1 MPALPASRLRTLL
14 TVPLLAIAL
23 LAAVS
28 AFAPATDASAAT
40 QQSATQQSA
49 SRQPAARGSA
59 ARQQKVLRAASVVL
73 HQIGDPYRYGAA
85 GPGSFDCSGLM
96 KYSYAKAGIKL
107 PRTASAQSKRAHRI
121 AKKNL
126 RRGDL
131 MFFTDGGGVYHAAM
145 FLKWT
150 HGRAVMVHSPGSG
163 QHVRRDHPWTKRWFA
178 GTMRG

>member
-1 MPALPASRLRTLL
+1 M
-14 TVPLLAIAL
+14 
-23 LAAVS
+23 
-28 AFAPATDASAAT
+28 
-40 QQSATQQSA
+40 
-49 SRQPAARGSA
+49 
-59 ARQQKVLRAASVVL
+59 LRAASVAL

-145 FLKWT
+145 FLKWK
-150 HGRAVMVHSPGSG
+150 HGRAVMVHSPGQRSARTPRPPVD
-163 QHVRRDHPWTKRWFA
+163 QAVVRRHHARLNRRPHDTLA
-178 GTMRG
+178 

>member
-1 MPALPASRLRTLL
+1 VPARLASTLRTLL
-14 TVPLLAIAL
+14 TVPLLAIAI
-23 LAAVS
+23 LAAAS

-40 QQSATQQSA
+40 QQSASRQSA
-49 SRQPAARGSA
+49 ARTSS
-59 ARQQKVLRAASVVL
+59 ARQQKVLRAASVAL

-96 KYSYAKAGIKL
+96 KYSYQKAGIKL

-145 FLKWT
+145 FLKWK

-163 QHVRRDHPWTKRWFA
+163 EHVRRDHPWTKRWFA
-178 GTMRG
+178 ATMRG